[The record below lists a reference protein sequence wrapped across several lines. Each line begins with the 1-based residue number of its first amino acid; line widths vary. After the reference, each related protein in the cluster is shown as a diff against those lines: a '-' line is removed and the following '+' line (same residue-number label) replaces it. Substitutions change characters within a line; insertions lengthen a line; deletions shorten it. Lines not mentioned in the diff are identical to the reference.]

1 MAIYARLDGDREL
14 VIRAWQNKIDESDH
28 EPHHALRT
36 VDGRMCRQV
45 ASVMYGVDL
54 VDIDRGDNAELE
66 RAALKLQLQDAKHR
80 REKQAWHLDM
90 ADAIQE
96 RDNARAELDAQREV
110 LLDALRVAAANAE
123 CDRNK
128 HEGEAIGWCPR
139 CVAEQAL
146 KEVDA

>member
-54 VDIDRGDNAELE
+54 VDIDRGDNGELE
-66 RAALKLQLQDAKHR
+66 RAQLQIDLMVEAHR
-80 REKQAWHLDM
+80 RAKQAWHLDM
-90 ADAIQE
+90 ADAIRE
-96 RDNARAELDAQREV
+96 RDCARAEIEGVMAALARWRSELPDGLLEEIEITREE
-110 LLDALRVAAANAE
+110 LAE
-123 CDRNK
+123 V
-128 HEGEAIGWCPR
+128 GP
-139 CVAEQAL
+139 
-146 KEVDA
+146 